1 MDHHPL
7 LAVDIRHRLTRLDLA
22 VEFGVGRET
31 LALVGP
37 SGAGKTTV
45 LKAIAGL
52 IRPTDGQVRFGDEV
66 WLDSGR
72 RFSLPPE
79 RRRAGIVYQEGALF
93 PHLTVA
99 GNVGFAC
106 RSRRMS
112 RADTRATV
120 GSLLERF
127 AIGHLAAAR
136 PSSISGG
143 ERQRLALARAV
154 AADPAVLLLDEPL
167 AALDPATRARVG
179 GELWGHLADLQ
190 LPTILVSH
198 DFTDVVGLADRIAVL
213 EEGRIVQTGTAAE
226 LLEAPAS
233 PFVAAM
239 TAVNYFPGMATRR
252 GEVTEIHSVTG
263 DAVFVSTDEGTGPVG
278 VVVYPWEVSLSTVV
292 PEGSAR
298 NALAGPVRRVSGV
311 GNRVRVTVGSEPS
324 VVAEVTDESIRRL
337 EIAPGVLVIATWKAT
352 GTRLVPRRS

>member
-7 LAVDIRHRLTRLDLA
+7 LAIDIRHRLSRLDLA
-22 VEFGVGRET
+22 VELGVDRET

-52 IRPTDGQVRFGDEV
+52 IRPAEGHVRLGQET
-66 WLDSGR
+66 WLNTAR
-72 RFSLPPE
+72 RVSLPPE
-79 RRRAGIVYQEGALF
+79 RRRAGMVYQEGALF

-99 GNVGFAC
+99 GTVGYAC
-106 RSRRMS
+106 RSRGMS
-112 RADTRATV
+112 REVTRATV

-127 AIGHLAAAR
+127 AIAHLAAAS
-136 PSSISGG
+136 PASISGG

-179 GELWGHLADLQ
+179 GELWTHLADLQ
-190 LPTILVSH
+190 LPAILVSH
-198 DFTDVVGLADRIAVL
+198 DFTDVVGLADRIAVI
-213 EEGRIVQTGTAAE
+213 EEGRIVQMGTAAE

-239 TAVNYFPGMATRR
+239 TAVNYFAGMATRR
-252 GEVTEIHSVTG
+252 GDVTEVHSTTG
-263 DAVFVSTDEGTGPVG
+263 DAVFVSTDQGSGPVG
-278 VVVYPWEVSLSTVV
+278 VVVYPWEVSLSIVV

-311 GNRVRVTVGSEPS
+311 GNRLRVTVGSEPS

-337 EIAPGVLVIATWKAT
+337 EIESGVPVIATWKAT